1 MFFFRGIDIIFTINK
16 LACSMGLVCKKK
28 LILRISLNENCM
40 LLRSGR
46 MTNNSQRKHSNN
58 NNSNNNVA
66 NTSTNI
72 SGNNEQNQTN
82 LPSTMNNE
90 MVVGISHANNDPINV
105 SGEDMICSQVQ
116 TSTVETSLSQIM

>member
-1 MFFFRGIDIIFTINK
+1 
-16 LACSMGLVCKKK
+16 
-28 LILRISLNENCM
+28 M
-40 LLRSGR
+40 LLTSGR
-46 MTNNSQRKHSNN
+46 MIINSQRNRSNN
-58 NNSNNNVA
+58 NNNNNNIA
-66 NTSTNI
+66 NISTNN
-72 SGNNEQNQTN
+72 SDNNEQNQTN